1 MQIES
6 LIFYNSKGE
15 KRILPFKTGKVNII
29 TGESKTGKT
38 AIIDIVNY
46 CLGSNE
52 CNISQGIIRD
62 VVEWFAIRLQ
72 FPSEQVFIARQN
84 PNKLGVASTQSIFY
98 SNADSV
104 EIPELAELV
113 NNSDTNTL
121 KEFLT
126 KKLSIA
132 EFINKPT
139 SGTRDDLAVNFKH
152 SRLYSFQPQDLIAQR
167 NFLFYNQT
175 DNFVAQSIKDTLPYF
190 LGAIREDAIRI
201 EQELAGKK
209 RELNKLIKE
218 LKEYERLKDDG
229 QRKIYEL
236 VEEAKQLNLLPTQKL
251 VENPTQ
257 ALEALT
263 EVLNWGAE
271 KEEVEGENEN
281 LKKLIDEKNEFTKR
295 LGILNDDLKAVTS
308 FVKDTSDYSGE
319 ATQQKARLESVKLF
333 GETEAGLHSCPL
345 CTQDLKSEIPSISAI
360 NKSLEDLSN
369 NLQTTIAERPKLNQY
384 VEKLNIERDTVKKEI
399 EIRQNGVKAIYLE
412 QEAASKQKDQ
422 NLRRGKVIGK
432 TTLFLESYKAVED
445 DAALKKNIQLL
456 EGQISELEEKV
467 GAEEKE
473 NRLNSIL
480 NQINIQM
487 SSWVK
492 GLDLEHQDA
501 PIRFD
506 IKKLTIYADTP
517 TKSIQ
522 LSQMGS
528 GANWVAY
535 HLLIHF
541 ALHKHFIQANRPVP
555 RFLILDQ
562 PSQVYYPPEKDL
574 EQTGEI
580 SVSTDEKA
588 VKQMFDFIL
597 KVTEELTPNFQVI
610 ITDHA
615 KLKDDVFKDAICEEW
630 RNGLKLI
637 PESWRTEN

>member
-62 VVEWFAIRLQ
+62 AVEWFAIRLQ

-98 SNADSV
+98 SNADTV
-104 EIPELAELV
+104 EIPELSELV

-236 VEEAKQLNLLPTQKL
+236 VEEAKQLNLLPTQKV

-257 ALEALT
+257 ALEALND
-263 EVLNWGAE
+263 VLNWGAE

-281 LKKLIDEKNEFTKR
+281 LKKLIDEKNDFTKR

-580 SVSTDEKA
+580 AVSTDEKA

-597 KVTEELTPNFQVI
+597 KVTEELAPNFQVI

>member
-6 LIFYNSKGE
+6 LIFYNNKGE
-15 KRILPFKTGKVNII
+15 KRILPFKMGKVNII

-38 AIIDIVNY
+38 ALIDVVNY

-62 VVEWFAIRLQ
+62 TVEWFAIRLQ

-98 SNADSV
+98 SNADTV

-132 EFINKPT
+132 EFINKPI

-209 RELNKLIKE
+209 RELNKLVKE

-257 ALEALT
+257 ALEALN
-263 EVLNWGAE
+263 EVLQWGAE

-281 LKKLIDEKNEFTKR
+281 LKKLIEEKNEFTKR
-295 LGILNDDLKAVTS
+295 LGVLNDDLKAVTS

-319 ATQQKARLESVKLF
+319 AIQQKARLESVKLF

-369 NLQTTIAERPKLNQY
+369 NLQTTIAERPKLTQY
-384 VEKLNIERDTVKKEI
+384 VDKLNIERDTIKKEI
-399 EIRQNGVKAIYLE
+399 EIRQNGLKAIYLE
-412 QEAASKQKDQ
+412 QEAATKQKDQ

-432 TTLFLESYKAVED
+432 TSLFLESYKAVEE
-445 DAALKKNIQLL
+445 DAAFKRDIKILELL
-456 EGQISELEEKV
+456 IADLEEKV

-473 NRLNSIL
+473 DRLNSIL

-506 IKKLTIYADTP
+506 IKKLTIFADTP

-580 SVSTDEKA
+580 AVSTDEQA

-597 KVTEELTPNFQVI
+597 KVTSELTPNFQVI

-615 KLKDDVFKDAICEEW
+615 KLKDDLFKDAICEEW

-637 PESWRTEN
+637 PESWRTE

>member
-62 VVEWFAIRLQ
+62 AVEWFAIRLQ

-98 SNADSV
+98 SNADTV
-104 EIPELAELV
+104 EIPELSELV

-236 VEEAKQLNLLPTQKL
+236 VEEAKQLNLLPTQKV

-580 SVSTDEKA
+580 TVSTDEKA

-597 KVTEELTPNFQVI
+597 KVTEELAPNFQVI

>member
-6 LIFYNSKGE
+6 LIFYNNKGE
-15 KRILPFKTGKVNII
+15 KRVLPFKLGKVNII

-38 AIIDIVNY
+38 AIIDVVNY

-62 VVEWFAIRLQ
+62 TVEWFAIRLQ

-84 PNKLGVASTQSIFY
+84 PNKLGVASTQSIYY
-98 SNADSV
+98 SNADIV
-104 EIPELAELV
+104 DIPELDELV

-132 EFINKPT
+132 EFVNKPT
-139 SGTRDDLAVNFKH
+139 TGTRDDLAVNFKH
-152 SRLYSFQPQDLIAQR
+152 SRLFSFQPQDLIAQR
-167 NFLFYNQT
+167 SFLFYNQT

-190 LGAIREDAIRI
+190 LGAIREDAIKI

-218 LKEYERLKDDG
+218 LRVYEQLKDNG

-236 VEEAKQLNLLPTQKL
+236 VEEAKQLNLLPTNKE

-257 ALEALT
+257 ALEALND
-263 EVLNWGAE
+263 VLNWTE
-271 KEEVEGENEN
+271 DKEEIEGENEN
-281 LKKLIDEKNEFTKR
+281 LKKLLDEKNDLIRR
-295 LGILNDDLKAVTS
+295 LGILNDELRAVTS

-319 ATQQKARLESVKLF
+319 ANQQKVRLESVRLF

-360 NKSLEDLSN
+360 NKSLEELSN
-369 NLQTTIAERPKLNQY
+369 NLQTTIAERPKLNEY
-384 VEKLNIERDTVKKEI
+384 VEKLNVDIESIKTEI
-399 EIRQNGVKAIYLE
+399 EIKQNGIKAIYLE
-412 QEAASKQKDQ
+412 QDSALKQKDQ

-432 TTLFLESYKAVED
+432 TALFLESFKAIED
-445 DAALKKNIQLL
+445 DAALKMNIQLL
-456 EGQISELEEKV
+456 EGQISDLEEKV

-480 NQINIQM
+480 NQINNQM
-487 SSWVK
+487 SRWVK
-492 GLDLEHQDA
+492 GLDLEHQNA
-501 PIRFD
+501 PIRFE

-517 TKSIQ
+517 TKSIA
-522 LSQMGS
+522 LNQMGS

-562 PSQVYYPPEKDL
+562 PSQVYYPPEKDV
-574 EQTGEI
+574 EQTGAI
-580 SVSTDEKA
+580 AASSDEQA

-615 KLKDDVFKDAICEEW
+615 KLNDDEFQDAICEEW

-637 PESWRTEN
+637 PESWTTV

>member
-84 PNKLGVASTQSIFY
+84 PSKLGVASTQSIFY
-98 SNADSV
+98 SNADTV
-104 EIPELAELV
+104 EIPELVELV

-132 EFINKPT
+132 EFIHKPT

-209 RELNKLIKE
+209 RELNKLVKE

-308 FVKDTSDYSGE
+308 FVKDTTDYSGE
-319 ATQQKARLESVKLF
+319 ATQQKARLESVRLF

-384 VEKLNIERDTVKKEI
+384 VEKLNIERDTLKKKI

-445 DAALKKNIQLL
+445 DAALKKSIQLL
-456 EGQISELEEKV
+456 EGQIFELEEKV

-580 SVSTDEKA
+580 AVSTDEQA

-597 KVTEELTPNFQVI
+597 KITEELSPNFQVI

-615 KLKDDVFKDAICEEW
+615 KLNDDVFKDAICEEW

-637 PESWRTEN
+637 PESWRTE

>member
-38 AIIDIVNY
+38 AIIDIINY

-98 SNADSV
+98 SNADTV
-104 EIPELAELV
+104 EIPELAELL

-263 EVLNWGAE
+263 EVLNWGSE
-271 KEEVEGENEN
+271 EEVEGENEN

-333 GETEAGLHSCPL
+333 AETDAGLHSCPL

-360 NKSLEDLSN
+360 NKSLEDLSK

-384 VEKLNIERDTVKKEI
+384 VEKLNIERDTLKKEI

-445 DAALKKNIQLL
+445 GAALKKNIQLL

-541 ALHKHFIQANRPVP
+541 AIHKHFIQANRPVP

-562 PSQVYYPPEKDL
+562 PSQVYYPPEMDF

-580 SVSTDEKA
+580 AISSDEQA
-588 VKQMFDFIL
+588 VKQMFEFIL
-597 KVTEELTPNFQVI
+597 KVTEELSPNFQVI

-637 PESWRTEN
+637 PESWRKE

>member
-62 VVEWFAIRLQ
+62 AVEWFAIRLQ

-98 SNADSV
+98 SNADTV
-104 EIPELAELV
+104 EIPELSELV

-236 VEEAKQLNLLPTQKL
+236 VEEAKQLNLLPTQKV

-257 ALEALT
+257 ALEALND
-263 EVLNWGAE
+263 VLNWGAE

-281 LKKLIDEKNEFTKR
+281 LKKLIDEKNDFTKR

-319 ATQQKARLESVKLF
+319 AIQQKARLESVKLF

-456 EGQISELEEKV
+456 EGQITELEEKV

-580 SVSTDEKA
+580 AVSTDEKA

-597 KVTEELTPNFQVI
+597 KVTEELAPNFQVI